1 LNRPRVLLVDDTPE
15 ILALCVEIL
24 KRHCEI
30 VGTAPDGKS
39 AIAAFQMNTPDV
51 VVLDVSMPGL
61 NGIEVA
67 RQLRGSGVRAAIVF
81 LSADMEFTMAALQ
94 AGASAFVK
102 KTLITT
108 DLWVAIQEALAGR
121 RFVSVCD

>member
-1 LNRPRVLLVDDTPE
+1 MKRPRVLLVDDTPE
-15 ILALCVEIL
+15 ILAFCVEIL
-24 KRHCEI
+24 KSHCEI
-30 VGTAPDGKS
+30 VGTARDGKS
-39 AIAAFQMNTPDV
+39 ALAAFQMTTPDV

-61 NGIEVA
+61 SGVEVA
-67 RQLRGSGVRAAIVF
+67 RQLRAFATRAVIVF

-121 RFVSVCD
+121 RFVSVSD

>member
-1 LNRPRVLLVDDTPE
+1 MNRPRVLLVDDTPE

-24 KRHCEI
+24 KPYCEI
-30 VGTAPDGKS
+30 VGTAADGKA
-39 AIAAFQMNTPDV
+39 AIAAFKMTTPDV

-67 RQLRGSGVRAAIVF
+67 RHLRGSAARAVIVF
-81 LSADMEFTMAALQ
+81 LSADMEFTMAALE
-94 AGASAFVK
+94 AGACAFVK

-108 DLWVAIQEALAGR
+108 DLWVAIREALAGR
-121 RFVSVCD
+121 KFVSVSD